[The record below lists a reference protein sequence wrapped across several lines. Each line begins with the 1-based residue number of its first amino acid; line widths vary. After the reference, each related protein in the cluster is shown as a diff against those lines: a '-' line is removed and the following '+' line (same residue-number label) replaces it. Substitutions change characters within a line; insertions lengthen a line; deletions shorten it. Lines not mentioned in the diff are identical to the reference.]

1 MANQWVMQW
10 IKMGEAQMAAL
21 KQLSEVNFSQATPD
35 QGSGFDMADSARMAK
50 AGLATMRQLNE
61 IGADIGTRLFLNQI
75 QHINSGVANEARQSL
90 LQLLDSFSG
99 QWTQQQAKLKSGV
112 QDSINRCMANLELAQ
127 TNDDIT
133 MVLSGFSNEL
143 SQKAKDAGGDVFG
156 LLNSANAASSVWVN
170 QTLDQ
175 VVAASESA
183 KEASSESTS

>member
-50 AGLATMRQLNE
+50 AGLTTMRQLNE
-61 IGADIGTRLFLNQI
+61 IGTDIGTRLFLNQI